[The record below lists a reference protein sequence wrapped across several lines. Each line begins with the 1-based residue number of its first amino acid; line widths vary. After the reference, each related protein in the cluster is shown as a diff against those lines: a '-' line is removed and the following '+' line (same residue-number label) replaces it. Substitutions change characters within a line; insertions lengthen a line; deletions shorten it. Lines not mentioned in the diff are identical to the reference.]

1 MVEMYNYRVVTQ
13 VERKKKAMTGLL
25 KGIMIFFCV
34 VFILE
39 GIVLNRGFMLP
50 GFLLAVLYFVY
61 DIFRQKSYEYTLDNN
76 ELTIDVIYG
85 KRYRKTAHVLNL
97 KDLETVAPNWHE
109 VVAKYR
115 KNGGTEHLRKYDYTS
130 YEDDIPY
137 YTMIITEG
145 KQKIKLLLDL
155 NEEMLQIMKKQYPER
170 VFFA

>member
-61 DIFRQKSYEYTLDNN
+61 DIFGQKSYE
-76 ELTIDVIYG
+76 
-85 KRYRKTAHVLNL
+85 
-97 KDLETVAPNWHE
+97 
-109 VVAKYR
+109 
-115 KNGGTEHLRKYDYTS
+115 
-130 YEDDIPY
+130 
-137 YTMIITEG
+137 
-145 KQKIKLLLDL
+145 
-155 NEEMLQIMKKQYPER
+155 
-170 VFFA
+170 